1 MGTDCE
7 QHVGGES
14 CGSTHG
20 AGIGNTMLKRA
31 IVEAKRVL
39 GLHSPGR
46 SLAVFPDDTFLVSF
60 PKSGNTWAR
69 FLIANLVRPGQKID
83 FTNVNDVIP
92 GPEVTSNRQLLRL
105 QRPRIVKS
113 HQYFDPRYPRVIYI
127 VRDPRDVVVSQ
138 YHFQRKRK
146 LVGDDVPLA
155 SFVER
160 FIAGQTCYYGSWG
173 EHVASWLA
181 TRYRQPGFL
190 LLRYE
195 DMVADTLRELA
206 KVAAF
211 LNVDATQAQL
221 AEAIERSS
229 ADTMRQLEK
238 SQAQQ
243 FSSTRNTRQD
253 IAFVRAAKA
262 GGWRDSLPEACARQ
276 LEQAWGRWIH
286 WLGYELLSAQNAGA
300 AEVHD
305 GQASQVEALIGP
317 RP

>member
-1 MGTDCE
+1 
-7 QHVGGES
+7 
-14 CGSTHG
+14 
-20 AGIGNTMLKRA
+20 MLKRA
-31 IVEAKRVL
+31 IVEAKRVF

-46 SLAVFPDDTFLVSF
+46 NLAVFADDTFLVSF

-69 FLIANLVRPGQKID
+69 FLIANLVRPDQKID
-83 FTNVNDVIP
+83 FSNVNGVIP
-92 GPEVTSNRQLLRL
+92 GPEVTTNRALMRL
-105 QRPRIVKS
+105 PRPRIIKS

-127 VRDPRDVVVSQ
+127 ARDPRDVVVSQ

-146 LVGDDVPLA
+146 LVPDGFALEK
-155 SFVER
+155 FVDR

-181 TRYRQPGFL
+181 TRHGQPGFL

-195 DMVADTLRELA
+195 DMVADTERELA
-206 KVAAF
+206 KVAIF
-211 LNVDATQAQL
+211 LNLNAAPQIIAQAV
-221 AEAIERSS
+221 ERSS
-229 ADTMRQLEK
+229 ADTMRKLEK

-262 GGWRDSLPEACARQ
+262 GGWRESLPEPCALQ
-276 LEQAWGRWIH
+276 LEQAWGHLIQ
-286 WLGYELLSAQNAGA
+286 WLGYELVSPQTARKVEDRAAQMQPADFL
-300 AEVHD
+300 V
-305 GQASQVEALIGP
+305 GP

>member
-1 MGTDCE
+1 MVE
-7 QHVGGES
+7 V
-14 CGSTHG
+14 
-20 AGIGNTMLKRA
+20 KRA
-31 IVEAKRVL
+31 L

-46 SLAVFPDDTFLVSF
+46 NLAVFPDDTFLVSF

-83 FTNVNDVIP
+83 FSNVNRVIP
-92 GPEVTSNRQLLRL
+92 GPEVTPNRELMRL
-105 QRPRIVKS
+105 ARPRIIKS

-146 LVGDDVPLA
+146 LVTDEFP
-155 SFVER
+155 VEKYVDR
-160 FIAGQTCYYGSWG
+160 FISGQTSFYGSWG

-181 TRYRQPGFL
+181 TRHGQPGFL

-195 DMVADTLRELA
+195 DMVSDTPRELA

-211 LNVDATQAQL
+211 LKLDASPEVIAR
-221 AEAIERSS
+221 AVERSS
-229 ADTMRQLEK
+229 ADQMRQLEK

-262 GGWRDSLPEACARQ
+262 GGWRESLPAPCIRQIEA
-276 LEQAWGRWIH
+276 AWGHWIQ
-286 WLGYELLSAQNAGA
+286 WLGYELVSQERASRLEVTSQQAGLL
-300 AEVHD
+300 V
-305 GQASQVEALIGP
+305 GP